1 MFYIFRYAFPPV
13 TKLIILHTVVDLHY
27 ILSYN
32 NGMIGQREDSVKM
45 LKNIIEAYW
54 SFILYKSVP

>member
-1 MFYIFRYAFPPV
+1 MLYIFGYAFPPV

-32 NGMIGQREDSVKM
+32 NGMIGQREECCQNAQK
-45 LKNIIEAYW
+45 IT
-54 SFILYKSVP
+54 